1 MYKQF
6 LDRNLDKK
14 GNEVFYIT
22 NLENID
28 SYFDTLISIVSIST
42 DRFKDKNVVIID
54 DKEKLKKI
62 PMLLNND
69 NPMLDILKKY
79 IAERN
84 LLSSFP

>member
-1 MYKQF
+1 
-6 LDRNLDKK
+6 
-14 GNEVFYIT
+14 T

-28 SYFDTLISIVSIST
+28 SYLDTLISTVSIST

-54 DKEKLKKI
+54 DKERLKKI

-79 IAERN
+79 IAERS
-84 LLSSFP
+84 LLSSPS